1 MERIQNLPQK
11 PIDDFYYTELSKF
24 DRLVMP
30 HVPGVQAP
38 LYELQRE
45 ETIREFC
52 RRTDALQGLHT
63 PIKIYEEQS
72 VYDLFGVPDVMDILT
87 IRQVRYQENGDPV
100 NEKAY
105 LIDNDRTTL
114 TLQSNWWSGLKEEVL
129 VPVLS
134 LTMCREADRIEKN
147 FFDRWSDGIAA
158 GIIKDLM
165 LIPKKQ
171 WTNPDAAGFYDTKYE
186 SAIAN
191 AKILVGK
198 EFSKYAPR
206 TLPGHFE

>member
-1 MERIQNLPQK
+1 MNNMPYK
-11 PIDDFYYTELSKF
+11 PVDAFYYTELTEF

-52 RRTDALQGLHT
+52 RRSGALIGQHH
-63 PIKIYEEQS
+63 PITVFADTAEYPL
-72 VYDLFGVPDVMDILT
+72 DGVPQVMDILT
-87 IRQVRYQENGDPV
+87 IKEMRYYENGDPV

-105 LIDNDRTTL
+105 MLDQDRATFQ
-114 TLQSNWWSGLKEEVL
+114 LQSDWPNGLTDKVI
-129 VPVLS
+129 VPILS
-134 LTMCREADRIEKN
+134 LTMCRQAERIEAN

-158 GIIKDLM
+158 GIVRDLM
-165 LIPKKQ
+165 IVPGKQ
-171 WTNPDAAGFYDTKYE
+171 WTNPQAAPLYDHKYE
-186 SAIAN
+186 SAISN
-191 AKILVGK
+191 AKIAVSKAFG
-198 EFSKYAPR
+198 KYALR